1 MIVEDHSFQGQFDVI
16 VGCGSWNL
24 TSTEPPPPPPAHTH
38 THTHTDTYIR
48 GTFSSRVDNPLCGET
63 TLWKKIYEISFEA
76 SSKSTKARTHTPTK
90 QMKSWRLERN
100 LTQSS
105 IKKESLG
112 QEATCRASSTLK
124 GDPLFTWKK

>member
-24 TSTEPPPPPPAHTH
+24 TSTEPLRAR

-48 GTFSSRVDNPLCGET
+48 GTFPSRVDNPLCGET
-63 TLWKKIYEISFEA
+63 TLWKKIYEIAFEA
-76 SSKSTKARTHTPTK
+76 SSKSTKARTRTLAK

-105 IKKESLG
+105 IKEESPG
-112 QEATCRASSTLK
+112 
-124 GDPLFTWKK
+124 